1 MKLVYSLL
9 QNKMSV
15 LTYNVE
21 LIPKSQEDFLKIEKI
36 LDANRFAW
44 NKISKVYYGLGKN
57 TDRKD
62 LHKQTYFPIRR
73 EKPEIPAQV
82 IIRAQNDVR
91 AAYKSVVSNKHKIVK
106 PIEKKKLS
114 MRLDKRLYRLKEG
127 LIFLTT
133 LEKRCEFTFKTFEK
147 FNELK
152 AKYVF
157 GDPLIFIRG
166 GKLYAAISFKIP
178 EIPVSSTPLAV
189 GIDLGIKN
197 IAATSDGK
205 IYTDK
210 KYLKEKR
217 QLRFLKRKLRARK
230 TKSARK
236 HLKKIRRKEA
246 NRTKN
251 FAHHLANKILDTEA
265 NVIVLEK
272 LKGIKQ
278 KISKKRGK
286 AFNNKFSQIPIAMLA
301 TIISYKAPLKGKTVR
316 FVNPQNTSQI
326 DHRTGQKDGVRK
338 GNIYLGKDGI
348 LLHADINAAINIAKR
363 SELPILSGNASY
375 WQAVVNRLIVGNS
388 LSRKV

>member
-1 MKLVYSLL
+1 
-9 QNKMSV
+9 MSV
-15 LTYNVE
+15 LTYNIE
-21 LIPKSQEDFLKIEKI
+21 LTPKSQEDFLKIEKI

-44 NKISKVYYGLGKN
+44 NKISEVYYELGKD
-57 TDRKD
+57 TDRKN
-62 LHKQTYFPIRR
+62 LHDQTYFPIRKA
-73 EKPEIPAQV
+73 KPEIPAQV

-91 AAYKSVVSNKHKIVK
+91 AAYKSVISNKHKIEK

-114 MRLDKRLYRLKEG
+114 MRLDKRLYRLKKNS
-127 LIFLTT
+127 IFLTT
-133 LEKRCEFTFKTFEK
+133 LEKRCEFKFKTFDK

-152 AKYVF
+152 SKYVF
-157 GDPLIFIRG
+157 GDPLIFIRNE
-166 GKLYAAISFKIP
+166 KLYAAISFKIL
-178 EIPVSSTPLAV
+178 EIPTSNAPLAV

-197 IAATSDGK
+197 IAVTSNGK

-217 QLRFLKRKLRARK
+217 QLRFLKRKLKSRR
-230 TKSARK
+230 TKSAKK

-251 FAHHLANKILDTEA
+251 FVHHLANKILDTQA

-278 KISKKRGK
+278 KTSQKRGK
-286 AFNNKFSQIPIAMLA
+286 SFNNKFSQIPIAMLA
-301 TIISYKAPLKGKTVR
+301 TVISYKAPLKGKTVR
-316 FVNPQNTSQI
+316 YVSPEYTSQI
-326 DHRTGQKDGVRK
+326 DHRTGQKDGIRK
-338 GNIYLGKDGI
+338 GNIYLGKDGT
-348 LLHADINAAINIAKR
+348 LLNADINAAINIAKR